1 VMSQEALLHVPD
13 KRAALAEAYRV
24 LKPGGRLVFTDWV
37 QHRCMDTADAESMWR
52 GIAAQSVQSVAGYS
66 SLLREIGFRDV
77 DAEELTAD
85 WEEILEKRLAM
96 YRILRQETARL
107 GTPSGDDAFYRSYA
121 RLVTLVKQRILG
133 GGRFTA
139 QK

>member
-1 VMSQEALLHVPD
+1 
-13 KRAALAEAYRV
+13 
-24 LKPGGRLVFTDWV
+24 
-37 QHRCMDTADAESMWR
+37 MDTADAESMWR

-139 QK
+139 Q